1 MTSRSSQLARGIA
14 TLGGLGDRLP
24 APGTTVGSLSAFLLW
39 WAACVAM
46 PAATTR
52 IIVTA
57 VGLFVAAAVGT
68 WASEV
73 ESLRRG
79 EDDPGGIVIDEVAGQ
94 WLTYLVALPFV
105 APATSSHLAIFGAV
119 GFLLFRFYDVV
130 KPWPIRACEKLP
142 GGIGIVADDL
152 AAGYFAAATL
162 AIGWRVFAF

>member
-1 MTSRSSQLARGIA
+1 MTSHSSKLARAIA

-39 WAACVAM
+39 WAACAAM

-52 IIVTA
+52 IAVTA
-57 VGLFVAAAVGT
+57 VGLFISAAVGT
-68 WASEV
+68 WAAEI
-73 ESLRRG
+73 ESQRRG
-79 EDDPGGIVIDEVAGQ
+79 ETDPRGIVIDEVAGQ

-105 APATSSHLAIFGAV
+105 TPATSPQLAIFGAV

-130 KPWPIRACEKLP
+130 KPWPIRSCEKLP

-152 AAGYFAAATL
+152 AAGYSAAATL
-162 AIGWRVFAF
+162 AIGWLVLN